1 MEAENGT
8 FKKGKACCDSNTKT
22 DDSSEEHERH
32 LEKPKETGKDFCLE
46 SLLKNRRTKDWECF
60 LPPNLKR

>member
-22 DDSSEEHERH
+22 DDSCEEHERH
-32 LEKPKETGKDFCLE
+32 LEKPKETGKGSVFSPPILRDE
-46 SLLKNRRTKDWECF
+46 SKETKK
-60 LPPNLKR
+60 LVVS